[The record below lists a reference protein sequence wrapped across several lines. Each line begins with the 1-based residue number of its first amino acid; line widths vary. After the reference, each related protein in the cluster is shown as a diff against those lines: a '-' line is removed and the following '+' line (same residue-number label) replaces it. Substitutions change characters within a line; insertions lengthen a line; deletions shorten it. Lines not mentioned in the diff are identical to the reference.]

1 MKTRK
6 RGDMRRKV
14 EDIATARF
22 RKQAR
27 NRKIVLAPQTEIEK
41 LDPQLID
48 DFLDRI
54 FGITGALVTDESRLS
69 DFTSF
74 GNDLREGAEA
84 VTKIKAEYGIVV
96 DIHGRLFEVLRR
108 IL

>member
-1 MKTRK
+1 MRK
-6 RGDMRRKV
+6 KV

-22 RKQAR
+22 RKQVR
-27 NRKIVLAPQTEIEK
+27 NRKFALAPQTEIEE
-41 LDPQLID
+41 LDPHLMD

-74 GNDLREGAEA
+74 GNDAEEGAEA
-84 VTKIKAEYGIVV
+84 VAKIQLEYGIAV
-96 DIHGRLFEVLRR
+96 DIHDRLFEVVRM